1 MSERERALNLFERAY
16 ECQRLGNFHD
26 AIRLYQESIAV
37 SPTSEAHT
45 FLGWVFALQRRY
57 DKAILECKRAIAVDP
72 TLGNPYND
80 IGAYLLQL
88 GREDEAIPWFHRA
101 IEAPRY
107 EASHFPHV
115 NLARI
120 YERRGE
126 VLTALAE
133 LTRASEK
140 MPDHPPITLA
150 IRRLQARVN

>member
-1 MSERERALNLFERAY
+1 MSERERALKLFERAY
-16 ECQRLGNFHD
+16 ECQRVGNFDD
-26 AIRLYQESIAV
+26 AIRFYRESIAM

-57 DKAILECKRAIAVDP
+57 DDAILECKRAIAVDP

-80 IGAYLLQL
+80 IGAYLMQL
-88 GREDEAIPWFHRA
+88 DRDEEAIAWFHRA

-107 EASHFPHV
+107 EATHFPHV

-120 YERRGE
+120 YERRGD
-126 VLTALAE
+126 LLAALAE
-133 LTRASEK
+133 LTRASDK
-140 MPDHPPITLA
+140 MPDHPPIIAA